1 MYRSLKL
8 VALAVIGWT
17 LATAPNVSA
26 APGPHWPQAHSDLT
40 PDPAVRF
47 GVLPNGMRYAIMHN
61 ATPGGQTSLR
71 FRVGSGSLEESDAQQ
86 GLAHVLEHMSFKGS
100 THVPAGEMIKILERK
115 GLAFGPDTNAET
127 EWGQTVYMLDLPKSD
142 NDMLDTG
149 LMLMRETAGELTLDD
164 KALTPER
171 GVVLSEERLR
181 DTPEYRAEKAQIG
194 LLAQGQRITDRYP
207 IGTVDVIEH
216 APVSLLRDFYQANY
230 RPDRTT
236 LIAVGDFD
244 PDAMEAKIKARFS
257 DWRPTVPPPAEP
269 DLGIVARRGLTA
281 KVVELPGS
289 STRALIAWAHPQDAP
304 IDNAERRRR
313 ETIDS
318 LAIAVLNRRL
328 STLAHSDHPPF
339 IGAQA
344 SYGDLLHSAKIAQ
357 VEALSAP
364 DAWKPALQSIEH
376 EVRRLT
382 TYGVSDAEL
391 AREITEMRG
400 TLGNAVAGAATRA
413 TPGLA
418 SDIVE
423 AVNDDEVVTSPGT
436 DLALFEADV
445 KGLTAEQV
453 AAAARAIFSGSGP
466 LVELTTP
473 SSVDGGDG
481 ALAAEYS
488 RYAAEPVSI
497 RTADAS
503 VTWPYTSFGSPGRV
517 VRRTDIG
524 DLGAVKVQFANGV
537 GLIVK
542 PTAYKKDQVLVTV
555 QVGHG
560 RLELSREH
568 PGPIWAADA
577 LIGGGLKDISYEDT
591 QRALAG
597 RIYGASFSVGDDS
610 FTFNGATQPKDFA
623 TQLQVLA
630 AYLAHPGFRPEAF
643 ERHRKAYLAYLP
655 QLAATPDGVISR
667 DLQGLLH
674 GDDPRWGF
682 PSEASLRSATPND
695 LRQMLSAAL
704 SGGPIEITVVGD
716 VKADEAIGMVGATF
730 GALPSRPAAGPSTTP
745 ADPVRFPAPTPSPL
759 TRTDTGRVDQA
770 VAIVAWPTTGFYD
783 DMKRSRAGMLAGEVL
798 QNRILDEVRIKEG
811 ATYSPETEVSFSE
824 DIPNYGSALSLVEM
838 PPAKIHGYFDTVTRI
853 ATDLRDKGLTEDEL
867 DRARNPRVAGI
878 QKAML
883 TNEYWQQRLSG
894 AIGDPRRLDLIRSTL
909 SDYRAIT
916 AADVQAEARRWFVD
930 GKAWRLVVSAQTPP
944 TAGVGTATSSKLPYL
959 P

>member
-8 VALAVIGWT
+8 VAFAVIGWT
-17 LATAPNVSA
+17 LAVAPNVSA
-26 APGPHWPQAHSDLT
+26 APAPQWPQAHSDLI
-40 PDPAVRF
+40 PDPALRF
-47 GVLPNGMRYAIMHN
+47 GILTNGMRYAIMHN

-71 FRVGSGSLEESDAQQ
+71 LRVGSGSLEESDAQQ

-142 NDMLDTG
+142 NNMLDTG

-216 APVSLLRDFYQANY
+216 APVSSLRDFYRANY

-244 PDAMEAKIKARFS
+244 PAAMEARIKSRFS
-257 DWRPTVPPPAEP
+257 DWKPAAPPSAEP
-269 DLGIVARRGLTA
+269 DLGVVAKRGLTA
-281 KVVELPGS
+281 RVVQLPGS
-289 STRALIAWAHPQDAP
+289 STRALIAWAHPHDATK
-304 IDNAERRRR
+304 DNGERRRR
-313 ETIDS
+313 ETIDA

-328 STLAHSDHPPF
+328 ASLAHSDHPPF

-364 DAWKPALQSIEH
+364 DAWQRALLSIEN
-376 EVRRLT
+376 EVRRLI
-382 TYGVSDAEL
+382 TYGVGDTEL
-391 AREITEMRG
+391 ARETTEMRG
-400 TLGNAVAGAATRA
+400 TLTNAVAGAATRA

-418 SDIVE
+418 GDMVE
-423 AVNDDEVVTSPGT
+423 AVNDDEVFTSPAT

-445 KGLTAEQV
+445 KGLAADQV
-453 AAAARAIFSGSGP
+453 ATAARAIFSGSGP

-473 SSVDGGDG
+473 TNVDGGDS
-481 ALAAEYS
+481 ALAAEYGKD
-488 RYAAEPVSI
+488 AAEPVSA
-497 RTADAS
+497 RVADAS
-503 VTWPYTSFGSPGRV
+503 VTWPYTSFGTPGRV
-517 VRRTDIG
+517 VRRTEIA
-524 DLGAVKVQFANGV
+524 DLGAVSVQFANGV
-537 GLIVK
+537 GLTVK
-542 PTAYKKDQVLVTV
+542 PTAFSKDQILVAV
-555 QVGHG
+555 QVGRG
-560 RLELSREH
+560 RLELSRDH
-568 PGPIWAADA
+568 PGPVWAAGA
-577 LIGGGLKDISYEDT
+577 LIGGGLRDISYEDT

-597 RIYGASFSVGDDS
+597 TIYGASFGVGDNG
-610 FTFNGATQPKDFA
+610 FTFSGATQPKDFT

-630 AYLAHPGFRPEAF
+630 AYIVHPGFRPEAF
-643 ERHRKAYLAYLP
+643 ERQRKAYLAYLP

-674 GDDPRWGF
+674 GDDPRWSF
-682 PSEASLRSATPND
+682 PSEASLRSATPDD
-695 LRQMLSAAL
+695 LRQLLSPAL
-704 SGGPIEITVVGD
+704 SGDPIEVTVVGD
-716 VKADEAIGMVGATF
+716 VKSDEAIEMVAATF
-730 GALPSRPAAGPSTTP
+730 GALPSRPAAGPSAAS
-745 ADPVRFPAPTPSPL
+745 ADPVRVPAPTPSPL
-759 TRTDTGRVDQA
+759 IRADTGRPDQA
-770 VAIVAWPTTGFYD
+770 VAIVAWPTTGFYN
-783 DMKRSRAGMLAGEVL
+783 DMKRSRAAMLAGEVL

-811 ATYSPETEVSFSE
+811 ATYSPETEVSLSE
-824 DIPNYGSALSLVEM
+824 DIPNYGTALSLVEM
-838 PPAKIHGYFDTVTRI
+838 PPAKIPGYFDTVARI
-853 ATDLRDKGLTEDEL
+853 AADLREKGLTEDEL

-894 AIGDPRRLDLIRSTL
+894 AIGDPRRLDLIRTTL
-909 SDYRAIT
+909 KDYQSIT
-916 AADVQAEARRWFVD
+916 AADVQAEAQRWFID
-930 GKAWRLVVSAQTPP
+930 DKAWRLVVSAGE
-944 TAGVGTATSSKLPYL
+944 AK
-959 P
+959 